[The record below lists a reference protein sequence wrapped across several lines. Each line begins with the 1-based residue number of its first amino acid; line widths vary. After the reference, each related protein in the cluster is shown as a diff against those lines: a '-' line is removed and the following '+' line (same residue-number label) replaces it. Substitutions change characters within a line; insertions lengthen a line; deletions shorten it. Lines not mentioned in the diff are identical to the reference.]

1 MINIHD
7 IQKIEKS
14 RRSIK
19 KAIYVKIYEQFSRKI
34 KSTVE
39 LGQYNVTLTVPPL
52 VIGYPTFDRYHA
64 ALYLKRQLENGGF
77 KVSQT
82 DQFNLFVDWKLPSK
96 SKTKTPAAPK
106 SDELPSLMNLKKLA
120 EKHRGA

>member
-1 MINIHD
+1 MISIHD

-34 KSTVE
+34 KSSVE

-52 VIGYPTFDRYHA
+52 VIGYPIFDRYQA
-64 ALYLKRQLENGGF
+64 TVYIKRQLENGGF

-96 SKTKTPAAPK
+96 TKSQAAPK

-120 EKHRGA
+120 NKHRGA

>member
-1 MINIHD
+1 MISIHD
-7 IQKIEKS
+7 VQKIERT

-19 KAIYVKIYEQFSRKI
+19 KEIYTKIYEQFSRKI
-34 KSTVE
+34 RNSVE

-52 VIGYPTFDRYHA
+52 VIGYPTFDRSRA
-64 ALYLKRQLENGGF
+64 AVYLRRQLENGGF

-82 DQFNLFVDWKLPSK
+82 DQFNLFVDWKIRSSTQKQLPQ
-96 SKTKTPAAPK
+96 APK

-120 EKHRGA
+120 EKHRSA

>member
-1 MINIHD
+1 MISIHD

-34 KSTVE
+34 KSSVE

-52 VIGYPTFDRYHA
+52 VIGYPTFDRYQA
-64 ALYLKRQLENGGF
+64 AVYIKRQLENGGF

-96 SKTKTPAAPK
+96 TKTKSQAAPK

-120 EKHRGA
+120 NKHRGA